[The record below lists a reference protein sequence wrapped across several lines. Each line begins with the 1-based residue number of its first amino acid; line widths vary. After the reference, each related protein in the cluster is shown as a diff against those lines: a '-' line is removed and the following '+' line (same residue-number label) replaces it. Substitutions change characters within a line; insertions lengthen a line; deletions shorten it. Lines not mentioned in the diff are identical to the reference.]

1 MIYIRGAT
9 AAKLLVVQIL
19 RYICYQGQG
28 SALCKF
34 SNTVTGA
41 GQGWKKLAPWHR
53 TVGDSSRIFKI
64 WEPIF
69 QNQKRFLW
77 HMEKLLNLQS
87 HNAVI
92 RPFLILNLRSS
103 LKLQLMWKRWEL
115 NWTFEQP
122 WQGNWGKWLSL
133 GLNKLSNFRDS
144 ELWPNNFL
152 VSVYQIIWRQA
163 PSVPGKIL
171 KKYPSPYWISYFL
184 LYEN

>member
-1 MIYIRGAT
+1 
-9 AAKLLVVQIL
+9 
-19 RYICYQGQG
+19 
-28 SALCKF
+28 
-34 SNTVTGA
+34 
-41 GQGWKKLAPWHR
+41 
-53 TVGDSSRIFKI
+53 
-64 WEPIF
+64 
-69 QNQKRFLW
+69 
-77 HMEKLLNLQS
+77 MEKLLNLQS